1 MTRTYLL
8 QEMGQLSA
16 QEVHS
21 RLTME
26 KLAAQAERA
35 AAEQAAAAVQAARAQ
50 ESAIYA
56 LPVHKQ
62 LSLAQTRNATWW
74 ERQHQV
80 GEVGTNGSAVLLDA
94 NSSAATRKEKR
105 RMQSMLM
112 LFAFRRG

>member
-1 MTRTYLL
+1 MELSPSPDPTSNPN
-8 QEMGQLSA
+8 QEMELS
-16 QEVHS
+16 
-21 RLTME
+21 
-26 KLAAQAERA
+26 
-35 AAEQAAAAVQAARAQ
+35 AQ

>member
-1 MTRTYLL
+1 
-8 QEMGQLSA
+8 MGQLSA

-62 LSLAQTRNATWW
+62 LSLAQARNATWW

-80 GEVGTNGSAVLLDA
+80 VANGSTALLDA

>member
-1 MTRTYLL
+1 MELSPSPDPTSNPN
-8 QEMGQLSA
+8 QEMELRA
-16 QEVHS
+16 QELHS
-21 RLTME
+21 RA
-26 KLAAQAERA
+26 KAEH
-35 AAEQAAAAVQAARAQ
+35 AAAAVQAARAQ

>member
-1 MTRTYLL
+1 M
-8 QEMGQLSA
+8 ELSA
-16 QEVHS
+16 QELHS
-21 RLTME
+21 RA
-26 KLAAQAERA
+26 KAEHA

-80 GEVGTNGSAVLLDA
+80 GAANGSTALLDA

>member
-1 MTRTYLL
+1 MELSPSPDPTSNPN
-8 QEMGQLSA
+8 QEMELSA
-16 QEVHS
+16 QELHS
-21 RLTME
+21 RA
-26 KLAAQAERA
+26 KAEHA

-80 GEVGTNGSAVLLDA
+80 GEAGTNGSAVLLDA

>member
-1 MTRTYLL
+1 
-8 QEMGQLSA
+8 MGQLSA
-16 QEVHS
+16 QEIHS

-62 LSLAQTRNATWW
+62 LSLAQARNAT
-74 ERQHQV
+74 V
-80 GEVGTNGSAVLLDA
+80 LAANGSAALSDA
-94 NSSAATRKEKR
+94 NSSAAAAAARKEKR

>member
-1 MTRTYLL
+1 MACTKIRAYLL
-8 QEMGQLSA
+8 QETGLSA
-16 QEVHS
+16 EEIHS
-21 RLTME
+21 RLAMA
-26 KLAAQAERA
+26 KLAAEAERA

-62 LSLAQTRNATWW
+62 LSLAQARNATAPAAK
-74 ERQHQV
+74 
-80 GEVGTNGSAVLLDA
+80 GSTARLDA
-94 NSSAATRKEKR
+94 NSSAAAVAAARKEKR